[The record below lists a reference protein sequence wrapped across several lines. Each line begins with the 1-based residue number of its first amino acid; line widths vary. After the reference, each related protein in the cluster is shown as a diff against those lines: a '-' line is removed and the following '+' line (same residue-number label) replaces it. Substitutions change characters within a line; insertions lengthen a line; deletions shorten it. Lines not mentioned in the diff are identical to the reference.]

1 MERYVV
7 GSYASPQEAVNAVNK
22 LQEEGYQKEDITLI
36 SSTESKNSISNT
48 TDVLGTTND
57 SDRDTEKSEKSRDD
71 RSIWKK
77 IKESFSSND
86 SNESDSSQSNDDLLD
101 DYRQDIANGNIIVVV
116 KGEPKK
122 ISSNES
128 YSTDRVTPLDPLSML
143 EADPL
148 ANPEPMILDSAES
161 SDTPVSEKEEQHQKS
176 ESETIQL
183 KEEQLDVTTKE
194 VQTGEVRARKRV
206 VEETKTIQVP
216 VRHEEIVIEQH
227 NLKDNHSDHATEN
240 KEVVIPVTEE
250 EIKVTKHPVVKEE
263 VSLNKEEVT
272 DTKQVNRTVKKEDVT
287 VDKKGNTH
295 LTNNNE

>member
-48 TDVLGTTND
+48 TDIVGTTNETD
-57 SDRDTEKSEKSRDD
+57 IDTEDKEKERDN

-86 SNESDSSQSNDDLLD
+86 SNEPGSSQSNDDLLD
-101 DYRQDIANGNIIVVV
+101 AYQQDIANGNIIVIV

-122 ISSNES
+122 INSNES
-128 YSTDRVTPLDPLSML
+128 RPTDRVIPLDPISML

-148 ANPEPMILDSAES
+148 VNPETVLDSAEP
-161 SDTPVSEKEEQHQKS
+161 SDRSVSENDEQNQKS

-206 VEETKTIQVP
+206 VEGTKTIQVP

-227 NLKDNHSDHATEN
+227 NLKDDHSDNALKN

-250 EIKVTKHPVVKEE
+250 EIEVTKHPVVKEE

-287 VDKKGNTH
+287 VDTKGNPH
-295 LTNNNE
+295 VKKNIE

>member
-48 TDVLGTTND
+48 TDIVGTTNETGI
-57 SDRDTEKSEKSRDD
+57 DTEDKKKNKDN

-86 SNESDSSQSNDDLLD
+86 SNETDSSQSNDDLLD
-101 DYRQDIANGNIIVVV
+101 AYQQDIENGNIIVVV

-128 YSTDRVTPLDPLSML
+128 QSTDRVTPLDPLSML
-143 EADPL
+143 EADP
-148 ANPEPMILDSAES
+148 SAHPDPVLNSDES
-161 SDTPVSEKEEQHQKS
+161 SGNLVSKNEEQIEKS
-176 ESETIQL
+176 EGETIQL

-194 VQTGEVRARKRV
+194 VQTGEVRARKRI

-227 NLKDNHSDHATEN
+227 NLKDDHSGNAIKS

-250 EIKVTKHPVVKEE
+250 KIEVTKRPVVKEE

-272 DTKQVNRTVKKEDVT
+272 DTKQVSRTVKKEDVIVGT
-287 VDKKGNTH
+287 KGNTH
-295 LTNNNE
+295 VKKNNE

>member
-7 GSYASPQEAVNAVNK
+7 GSYVSPEEAVNAVKK

-36 SSTESKNSISNT
+36 SSTESKNSISDT
-48 TDVLGTTND
+48 TDIIGTIKETDKDN
-57 SDRDTEKSEKSRDD
+57 

-86 SNESDSSQSNDDLLD
+86 STEPSSSQSNDDFLD
-101 DYRQDIANGNIIVVV
+101 AYQQDIANGNIIVIV

-122 ISSNES
+122 ISSNEAH
-128 YSTDRVTPLDPLSML
+128 STERVTPL
-143 EADPL
+143 AH
-148 ANPEPMILDSAES
+148 PEPGLDSVKS
-161 SDTPVSEKEEQHQKS
+161 SDIPVSENEEQLQKS

-183 KEEQLDVTTKE
+183 KEEQLDVTTNE
-194 VQTGEVRARKRV
+194 VQTGEVRARKRI
-206 VEETKTIQVP
+206 VEGTKTIQVP

-227 NLKDNHSDHATEN
+227 NLKDDHSDNAVKN

-272 DTKQVNRTVKKEDVT
+272 DIKQVNRTVKKEDIT
-287 VDKKGNTH
+287 VDTKGDTQVKK
-295 LTNNNE
+295 NNE

>member
-48 TDVLGTTND
+48 TDIVGTTNETD
-57 SDRDTEKSEKSRDD
+57 IDTVDKENDKND

-86 SNESDSSQSNDDLLD
+86 SNEPGSSQSNDDLLD
-101 DYRQDIANGNIIVVV
+101 AYQQDIANGNIIVVV
-116 KGEPKK
+116 KGEPQK
-122 ISSNES
+122 ISSNKS
-128 YSTDRVTPLDPLSML
+128 HSTDRVTPLDPLSML

-148 ANPEPMILDSAES
+148 AHPEPVLDSVES
-161 SDTPVSEKEEQHQKS
+161 SDTPVSENEEQHQKS
-176 ESETIQL
+176 KSETIQL

-194 VQTGEVRARKRV
+194 VQTGEVRAKKRI

-216 VRHEEIVIEQH
+216 VRHEEIVIEQQ
-227 NLKDNHSDHATEN
+227 NLKDGHLDNAVKN

-250 EIKVTKHPVVKEE
+250 EIEVTKYPVVKEE

-272 DTKQVNRTVKKEDVT
+272 DKKQVNRTVKKEDVIIDT
-287 VDKKGNTH
+287 NGKTQVKK
-295 LTNNNE
+295 NNE

>member
-48 TDVLGTTND
+48 TDIVGTTNKTGI
-57 SDRDTEKSEKSRDD
+57 DTEDKKKDKD
-71 RSIWKK
+71 NRSIWKK

-86 SNESDSSQSNDDLLD
+86 SNETDSSQSNDDLLD
-101 DYRQDIANGNIIVVV
+101 AYQQDIENGNIIIVV

-128 YSTDRVTPLDPLSML
+128 QSTDRVTPLDPLSML
-143 EADPL
+143 EADPS
-148 ANPEPMILDSAES
+148 AHPEPVLNSVKY
-161 SDTPVSEKEEQHQKS
+161 SDNPVSKNEEQIEKS
-176 ESETIQL
+176 EGETIQL

-194 VQTGEVRARKRV
+194 VQTGEVRARKRI

-227 NLKDNHSDHATEN
+227 NLKDDHSGNATKS

-250 EIKVTKHPVVKEE
+250 KIEVTKRPVVKEE
-263 VSLNKEEVT
+263 VTLNKEEVT
-272 DTKQVNRTVKKEDVT
+272 DTKQVSRTVKKEDVIVGT
-287 VDKKGNTH
+287 KGNTH
-295 LTNNNE
+295 VKKNNE

>member
-48 TDVLGTTND
+48 TDIVGTTNETGI
-57 SDRDTEKSEKSRDD
+57 DTEDKKKNKDN

-86 SNESDSSQSNDDLLD
+86 SNETDSSQSNDDLLD
-101 DYRQDIANGNIIVVV
+101 AYQQDIENGNIIIVV

-128 YSTDRVTPLDPLSML
+128 QSTDRVTPLDPLSML
-143 EADPL
+143 EADP
-148 ANPEPMILDSAES
+148 SAHPDPVLNSDES
-161 SDTPVSEKEEQHQKS
+161 SGNLVSKNEEQIEKS
-176 ESETIQL
+176 EGETIQL

-194 VQTGEVRARKRV
+194 VQTGEVRARKRI

-227 NLKDNHSDHATEN
+227 NLKDDHSGNAIKS

-250 EIKVTKHPVVKEE
+250 KIEVTKRPVVKEE

-272 DTKQVNRTVKKEDVT
+272 DTKQVSRTVKKEDVIVGT
-287 VDKKGNTH
+287 KGNTH
-295 LTNNNE
+295 VKKNNE

>member
-7 GSYASPQEAVNAVNK
+7 GSYASPQEAVDAVKK

-48 TDVLGTTND
+48 TDIIGTTNETD
-57 SDRDTEKSEKSRDD
+57 IDTKDKDRDD

-77 IKESFSSND
+77 IKESFSSHD

-101 DYRQDIANGNIIVVV
+101 DYQQDIANGNIIVVV
-116 KGEPKK
+116 NGEPKEK
-122 ISSNES
+122 VSHGAED
-128 YSTDRVTPLDPLSML
+128 TERVIPLDPISML

-148 ANPEPMILDSAES
+148 ANPEPVLDSAES
-161 SDTPVSEKEEQHQKS
+161 SDIPVSENEEQHQKS

-194 VQTGEVRARKRV
+194 VQTGEVRAKKRV
-206 VEETKTIQVP
+206 VEENKTIQVP

-227 NLKDNHSDHATEN
+227 NLKNDHSDNAIKN

-250 EIKVTKHPVVKEE
+250 EIEVTKHPVVKEE

-287 VDKKGNTH
+287 VDTKGNTH
-295 LTNNNE
+295 IKKNNE